1 MTLKGEARKAYIAKR
16 TAEHS
21 NRASLLLGNT
31 CFQCGETQDLKFF
44 RPHPRAMNSD
54 FTRLF
59 TYSWDAIEEEL
70 DNCQLLC
77 KDCYSR
83 IVLPLPIRKP
93 GPIVHGTLNGYK
105 RCKCD
110 ICRLSWNAYYR
121 ERYKMK
127 GNHYGS
133 VSE

>member
-1 MTLKGEARKAYIAKR
+1 MTLKGEARKTYAAKR
-16 TAEHS
+16 AADHKY
-21 NRASLLLGNT
+21 RAFSFLGNT
-31 CFQCGETQDLKFF
+31 CFQCGSSTDLHFF
-44 RPHPRAMNSD
+44 KPVPRQMNSY
-54 FTRLF
+54 FTQML
-59 TYSWDAIEEEL
+59 TCSWETLEKQL

-83 IVLPLPIRKP
+83 VVLPLPIRKP

-105 RCKCD
+105 RCKCE
-110 ICRLSWNAYYR
+110 ICRRAWNAYYR

-127 GNHYGS
+127 GKHYGS